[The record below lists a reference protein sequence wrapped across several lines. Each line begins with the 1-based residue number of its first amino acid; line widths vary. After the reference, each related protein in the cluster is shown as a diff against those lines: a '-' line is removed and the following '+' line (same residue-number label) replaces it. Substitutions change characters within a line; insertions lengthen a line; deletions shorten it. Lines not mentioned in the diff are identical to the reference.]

1 MRAKEPERVEEFQ
14 AAAARH
20 DGIVSEF
27 SKTDVFMNMMTLR
40 MWLGRIL
47 WTGIAIGFY
56 AAGIPA
62 QDLSSEF
69 GAKVD
74 SLIVNAYQT
83 AAQEFP
89 CKPDTG
95 GNPRM
100 IDWKDLEKCLNAA
113 DDRINWDSLA
123 GQIETLRQEQGLQ
136 REDVTSIVES
146 ALSAH
151 AIPYDRV
158 LTVKKKDALLPL
170 SNTVLKFLPEE
181 SLKGLPVYDR
191 RLKKQIGTFFSSF
204 TYEKSG
210 GLSAANTYKLSL
222 FQYTDLKG
230 NLQAPMLNNRLLL
243 DSFGVPWKDASSRL
257 GFRLTSN
264 RLGFKY

>member
-1 MRAKEPERVEEFQ
+1 MRA
-14 AAAARH
+14 ARYN
-20 DGIVSEF
+20 GIVSEF
-27 SKTDVFMNMMTLR
+27 SKADVFMNMKLR
-40 MWLGRIL
+40 MWLRQTL
-47 WTGIAIGFY
+47 WAGIAIGLCV
-56 AAGIPA
+56 AGIPA

-69 GAKVD
+69 GAKID

-83 AAQEFP
+83 AVEEFP
-89 CKPDTG
+89 CKPGTG

-100 IDWKDLEKCLNAA
+100 IDWKDLEKCLNGA
-113 DDRINWDSLA
+113 DDRVDWNGLA
-123 GQIETLRQEQGLQ
+123 GQIETLRQDQGVP
-136 REDVTSIVES
+136 REDVTGIVES

-210 GLSAANTYKLSL
+210 GLSAANNYKLSL

-230 NLQAPMLNNRLLL
+230 DLQAPMLNNRLLL
-243 DSFGVPWKDASSRL
+243 DSYGVPWADASSRP